1 MGTKISRAA
10 VYDALS
16 SYQVPGVDASLV
28 GLKAVRGIDVGEGAV
43 TLQLHLLDAYKDREA
58 AIRAG
63 VAQALG
69 QVAGVERV
77 DVQLEWERTP
87 EPEFKNLLT
96 TVKHCLVVA
105 SGKGGVGKST
115 VAANLAVA
123 MAGLGLKVGLL
134 DADLYGPSMGMMFGI
149 KEAPEGTAEGK
160 IVPIEKFGVKLMSL
174 AFLIDENRPVIW
186 RGPMLNKALTQF
198 LGDVLWGDLD
208 YLFIDLPPGTG
219 DTQIS
224 LVQNAKVGRRHH
236 GEHAPGRGLP
246 GRPQGHR
253 PVPDGESAGG
263 GDHREHVQLPLP
275 PLQHG
280 DAHFRARRGK
290 GRRQAH
296 GPAFPGGD
304 SHRLGHPHRRRRR
317 LAPGGEISPEPPV
330 GSLPANGQDLALGTA
345 LGACPS

>member
-149 KEAPEGTAEGK
+149 QEAPEGTAEGK

-224 LVQNAKVGRRHH
+224 LVQNAKVDGAIVVSTPQDVAFLDARKAIGLFQTVKVPVAGIIENMSSFHCPHCNMETPIFGH
-236 GEHAPGRGLP
+236 GGVKAAAKRMGLP
-246 GRPQGHR
+246 FL
-253 PVPDGESAGG
+253 GEIPIDLAIRIG
-263 GDHREHVQLPLP
+263 GDEGWPLVAKFP
-275 PLQHG
+275 QSPQSE
-280 DAHFRARRGK
+280 AFRRMARTLR
-290 GRRQAH
+290 
-296 GPAFPGGD
+296 
-304 SHRLGHPHRRRRR
+304 S
-317 LAPGGEISPEPPV
+317 
-330 GSLPANGQDLALGTA
+330 GQ
-345 LGACPS
+345 P